1 MPNAFQ
7 QTFGAFNCGPGLFLL
22 TVNSVAVLVAGGDVR
37 SPFALLG
44 LVAHLHIG
52 DLPSKDLAMIAFPL
66 SSGNRE
72 RQRSAREQLGNE
84 ASGAATP
91 FADDDTELAQSDF
104 DDCSGTVDPLTRRNG
119 FHDSVRHGKPSNH
132 AAFVAKTGFVRSAS
146 DSVSNAS
153 LSSLSGTSATTCATA
168 SEVSTLSQCRVD
180 LWPSKSIQTRLL
192 SQDDSSEAALASLRD
207 QSVGGNQASFS
218 SFQTTETSSSNLS
231 GTISAVSISKL
242 HDSVAGARKKAS
254 TLPSIYTAFP
264 DMEDDE
270 SSGPSVPE
278 VLVLQQPHPNHF
290 SSQNDEIPYIPAKKA
305 AKPLDGAS
313 PSRIHSDNTSHSS
326 ACETLDSSKSCE
338 ATSDSIMNASCTSM
352 MSMGEGSVSRR
363 LHERTY
369 EETLTARG
377 GAGPVDVAWNPPL
390 AQDASMGDQ
399 FDELNWNQCTSTQG
413 EIEKTNKSRAGL
425 VPPASRVSSNPDGS
439 SALSLDE
446 VRRSLADMRVRSGLD
461 TRSSHEST
469 KQNPSYSRRRILQRH
484 SSQGKDGLRH
494 SSHGKEGQVMRRKS
508 DSRISREYGLEIG
521 ATAAEL
527 AKTRLETPK
536 TKSDGCL
543 STQLNEAPPTDSN
556 STRRSL
562 SKTRRQLSHRDLA
575 RRNSHRDVHS
585 HAATSQSQD
594 TPLDGELPL
603 SRQGSGKRDGMVRGS
618 SQRSVLNRCQP
629 ANRTESSH
637 ENDCRTETM
646 DSKRKDSM
654 KSEAI
659 KSHRPTERSRSKRN
673 LAERDPNRTSN
684 RERSGSR
691 GRVRR
696 HASSGQVLQA
706 STDKTTEGTPY
717 IEGIAET
724 PESRRLYENIR
735 ARLLSHYSS
744 ADGDFGR
751 RTNTDDLAGSH
762 DIGRSCTE
770 EIMNH
775 IRRLIHEIIL
785 LNQQQHAMIK
795 HSERLRQV
803 EHALHRAINQGLKDD
818 KTRSQL
824 LEVLLFASGPGNNV
838 VPPIPSFN
846 PVPPGR
852 KVAEEGET
860 GKTPGN
866 NWGAK
871 TDDQRCASTVLYLA
885 GSDRRQEGPE
895 SRTRGSRLTN
905 VERAHLA
912 ASRGDLIATVGVV
925 VDIAGMNLVGSSLKP
940 SKRSSLRRSTSQSVP
955 RIGRKVFFN
964 QSNLLC
970 AASTSDQQSC
980 CPSLNDP
987 ETLHIHFRATLNR
1000 DDFTEEEIA
1009 NYWWTPGEMS
1019 RLRAAVRDM
1028 CILTRQ
1034 QVTSLGKAPQTLL
1047 GNFASRNQDGLQSS
1061 DSSACLIDDLDEA
1074 FVIAQALSRND
1085 NFNGIQGSIVPRQFN
1100 PNESTT
1106 VFSGIEAFDFR
1117 SGTADQSQH
1126 GQGLDVFLDLQFRQ
1140 ALTNPVKYT
1149 RGLEDW
1155 TIANDDTSLV
1165 GTSQRGLEKYIMR
1178 KCRERAV
1185 VAKESRDIV
1194 IRHQTVQKARPKNK
1208 HGSWAVA
1215 AEYGGHGKPL
1225 IMLARM
1231 YGHADAVAAA
1241 IAHSVV
1247 DFGHE

>member
-1 MPNAFQ
+1 M
-7 QTFGAFNCGPGLFLL
+7 
-22 TVNSVAVLVAGGDVR
+22 
-37 SPFALLG
+37 
-44 LVAHLHIG
+44 
-52 DLPSKDLAMIAFPL
+52 
-66 SSGNRE
+66 
-72 RQRSAREQLGNE
+72 
-84 ASGAATP
+84 
-91 FADDDTELAQSDF
+91 
-104 DDCSGTVDPLTRRNG
+104 
-119 FHDSVRHGKPSNH
+119 
-132 AAFVAKTGFVRSAS
+132 
-146 DSVSNAS
+146 
-153 LSSLSGTSATTCATA
+153 
-168 SEVSTLSQCRVD
+168 SQCRVD

-192 SQDDSSEAALASLRD
+192 SQDDSSEAALASLHD

-254 TLPSIYTAFP
+254 TLPSIYTSFP
-264 DMEDDE
+264 DVEDED

-278 VLVLQQPHPNHF
+278 LLVLQQPHPNHF
-290 SSQNDEIPYIPAKKA
+290 SSQNEEIPSIPAKKA
-305 AKPLDGAS
+305 AKPLVAAS

-326 ACETLDSSKSCE
+326 ACETLDSSKSCK

-352 MSMGEGSVSRR
+352 ISMGEGSVSRR

-377 GAGPVDVAWNPPL
+377 GAGPVDDVGWNPPV
-390 AQDASMGDQ
+390 AQDASMVDQ
-399 FDELNWNQCTSTQG
+399 FDELNWDQGTSTQG

-425 VPPASRVSSNPDGS
+425 VPPASRVSSDPDGS

-446 VRRSLADMRVRSGLD
+446 VRRSLADIRVRSGLD

-494 SSHGKEGQVMRRKS
+494 STHGKEGQVMRRKS
-508 DSRISREYGLEIG
+508 DSRISREYGLEID

-536 TKSDGCL
+536 TKSDACL
-543 STQLNEAPPTDSN
+543 STPLNEAPPTDSN
-556 STRRSL
+556 STRRSS

-585 HAATSQSQD
+585 HAATALSQD
-594 TPLDGELPL
+594 TPLDDEPPL
-603 SRQGSGKRDGMVRGS
+603 SRQGCGTRDGMVRAS
-618 SQRSVLNRCQP
+618 SQRSVLKRCQP

-646 DSKRKDSM
+646 DSKQKNSL

-684 RERSGSR
+684 RDRSGSR

-696 HASSGQVLQA
+696 HVSSGQVLQA
-706 STDKTTEGTPY
+706 STDKTTEGKPY
-717 IEGIAET
+717 IDDIAET

-744 ADGDFGR
+744 ADRDFGG
-751 RTNTDDLAGSH
+751 RTNTDDLVGGH
-762 DIGRSCTE
+762 DIGRLCAE
-770 EIMNH
+770 EIMSH

-795 HSERLRQV
+795 HIERLRQV
-803 EHALHRAINQGLKDD
+803 EHALHRAINQGLKDN

-852 KVAEEGET
+852 KVAEEGQT

-871 TDDQRCASTVLYLA
+871 TDGQRCASTVPYLA
-885 GSDRRQEGPE
+885 ASDRRQEGPE
-895 SRTRGSRLTN
+895 SCTRGSRLAIL
-905 VERAHLA
+905 EQAHLA
-912 ASRGDLIATVGVV
+912 ASGSDCIATGDVV
-925 VDIAGMNLVGSSLKP
+925 VDIAGMNLVGSSLKR
-940 SKRSSLRRSTSQSVP
+940 SKRSSLRRSASQSIP

-970 AASTSDQQSC
+970 AAASTSDQQSC

-987 ETLHIHFRATLNR
+987 ETLQIHFRATLNR
-1000 DDFTEEEIA
+1000 DDFTEEEVA

-1034 QVTSLGKAPQTLL
+1034 QVTSLGKSPQTLV
-1047 GNFASRNQDGLQSS
+1047 GNFSSRNQVGRQCS
-1061 DSSACLIDDLDEA
+1061 DSTACLIDDLDEA

-1085 NFNGIQGSIVPRQFN
+1085 NFNGIQGSIVPRHFN

-1106 VFSGIEAFDFR
+1106 VFSGIEAIDFR
-1117 SGTADQSQH
+1117 TGTADQSQH

-1149 RGLEDW
+1149 QGLEDW

-1185 VAKESRDIV
+1185 VAKESREIV

-1208 HGSWAVA
+1208 QGSWAVA
-1215 AEYGGHGKPL
+1215 AEYGAHGKPL

-1247 DFGHE
+1247 DYGHE